1 MLSVG
6 LSKYIS
12 SLIFGQDMV
21 ILKRVSCVWS
31 KLVVYI
37 SDFVMDLMVGKET
50 SVSCLFWIEVSSEGT
65 QVSLDLI

>member
-1 MLSVG
+1 
-6 LSKYIS
+6 
-12 SLIFGQDMV
+12 MV
-21 ILKRVSCVWS
+21 ILKRVSRVWS
-31 KLVVYI
+31 MVFHTLKLMVYI